1 MTLYVAESLGSA
13 SLNMGDLRDQLKKI
27 RLALGLRGAEK
38 KSVAPEKRIERKT
51 IEVTLKKN
59 LNESLPPP
67 VSKPESGAK
76 KTHAIRRSHQ
86 AFQNKAQATGAKI
99 QTSPRSSKA
108 TDQSYASNSGVIIT
122 RTIAPG
128 AVLNPAPA
136 PIVKAAKS
144 SAPLSS
150 TVQAGQLALPSFT
163 ALTRTSEF
171 KTPDTWVS
179 RGVSSQMTPQASGL
193 RREIYIG
200 LDFGTAYTKVAV
212 QFLDN
217 IYPVDW
223 NGVANLQGQY
233 LLPTEYSEAPN
244 LECFLGQHPDSSPQ
258 QLHANLKRAFITNSV
273 SENSIA
279 KASVFL
285 ALVLQ
290 YVRAW
295 IYHHHAAK
303 LGFAPIGWYLN
314 IGIPSDVLDKDKH
327 AQHYT
332 RLAEIAWVLSLMP
345 QAEVTFDRAS
355 ELLSKPINRNA
366 DLREIAPIPE
376 LVAQLAGYSK
386 SASKQRGLHALVDIG
401 GGTVDMVTF
410 NVHEANGDDVFPFF
424 VANVKAL
431 GSYALLAYRFQE
443 LSTQGSDFG
452 SDVQNIL
459 TAENFSRFSGA
470 TLRSVQEVDKKFF
483 RNFQIE
489 FESMLRTTHKRR
501 YPSSPHWVT
510 GIRTFISGGGAL
522 IPGYPEAIETSN
534 RPQKCPLFTMDLPP
548 HPKVVNIEQHRA
560 NYSRISVACGLTFD
574 SDSLGTIRPAS
585 EVDDAT
591 PLISTVNGLPVRER
605 PDRDE
610 LYPK

>member
-1 MTLYVAESLGSA
+1 
-13 SLNMGDLRDQLKKI
+13 MGDLRDQLKKI
-27 RLALGLRGAEK
+27 KLALGLRGAEK

-67 VSKPESGAK
+67 VSKPESEAK

-443 LSTQGSDFG
+443 LSTQGSEFG

-459 TAENFSRFSGA
+459 TAVNFSRFSGA
-470 TLRSVQEVDKKFF
+470 TLRSVQEIDKKFF

-522 IPGYPEAIETSN
+522 IPGYPEAIETSH
-534 RPQKCPLFTMDLPP
+534 RPQKCPFFTMDLPP

>member
-13 SLNMGDLRDQLKKI
+13 SLKMGDLRDQLKKI
-27 RLALGLRGAEK
+27 KLALGLRGAEK

-108 TDQSYASNSGVIIT
+108 NDQSYASNSGVIIT

-273 SENSIA
+273 S
-279 KASVFL
+279 
-285 ALVLQ
+285 
-290 YVRAW
+290 
-295 IYHHHAAK
+295 
-303 LGFAPIGWYLN
+303 
-314 IGIPSDVLDKDKH
+314 
-327 AQHYT
+327 
-332 RLAEIAWVLSLMP
+332 
-345 QAEVTFDRAS
+345 
-355 ELLSKPINRNA
+355 
-366 DLREIAPIPE
+366 
-376 LVAQLAGYSK
+376 
-386 SASKQRGLHALVDIG
+386 
-401 GGTVDMVTF
+401 
-410 NVHEANGDDVFPFF
+410 
-424 VANVKAL
+424 
-431 GSYALLAYRFQE
+431 
-443 LSTQGSDFG
+443 
-452 SDVQNIL
+452 
-459 TAENFSRFSGA
+459 
-470 TLRSVQEVDKKFF
+470 
-483 RNFQIE
+483 
-489 FESMLRTTHKRR
+489 
-501 YPSSPHWVT
+501 
-510 GIRTFISGGGAL
+510 
-522 IPGYPEAIETSN
+522 
-534 RPQKCPLFTMDLPP
+534 
-548 HPKVVNIEQHRA
+548 
-560 NYSRISVACGLTFD
+560 
-574 SDSLGTIRPAS
+574 
-585 EVDDAT
+585 
-591 PLISTVNGLPVRER
+591 
-605 PDRDE
+605 
-610 LYPK
+610 

>member
-13 SLNMGDLRDQLKKI
+13 SLKMGDLRDQLKKI

-67 VSKPESGAK
+67 VSKPESGEK

-179 RGVSSQMTPQASGL
+179 RGVSSQMTPLASGL

-386 SASKQRGLHALVDIG
+386 SASKQKGLHALVDIG

-522 IPGYPEAIETSN
+522 IPGYPEAIETSH

>member
-13 SLNMGDLRDQLKKI
+13 SLKMGDLRDQLKKI
-27 RLALGLRGAEK
+27 KLALGLRGAEK

-171 KTPDTWVS
+171 KNPDTWVS

-314 IGIPSDVLDKDKH
+314 IGVPSDVLDKDKH

-332 RLAEIAWVLSLMP
+332 RLAEIAWVLSLIP
-345 QAEVTFDRAS
+345 QAEVTFDRAL

-522 IPGYPEAIETSN
+522 IPGYPEAIETSH

>member
-13 SLNMGDLRDQLKKI
+13 SLKMGDLRDQLKKI
-27 RLALGLRGAEK
+27 KLALGLRGAEK

-108 TDQSYASNSGVIIT
+108 NDQSYASNSGVTIT

-179 RGVSSQMTPQASGL
+179 RGTSSQMTPQASGL

-200 LDFGTAYTKVAV
+200 LDFGTAYTKAAV

-258 QLHANLKRAFITNSV
+258 HLHANLKRAFITNSV

-327 AQHYT
+327 AHHYT
-332 RLAEIAWVLSLMP
+332 RLAEIAWVLSLIP

>member
-13 SLNMGDLRDQLKKI
+13 SLKMGDLRDQLKKI
-27 RLALGLRGAEK
+27 KLALGLRGAEK

-443 LSTQGSDFG
+443 LSTQGSEFG

-470 TLRSVQEVDKKFF
+470 PLRSVQEVDKKFF

-522 IPGYPEAIETSN
+522 IPGYPEAIETSH

>member
-13 SLNMGDLRDQLKKI
+13 SLKMGDLRDQLKKI
-27 RLALGLRGAEK
+27 KLALGLRGAEK

-179 RGVSSQMTPQASGL
+179 RGTSSQMTPQASGL

-200 LDFGTAYTKVAV
+200 LDFGTAYTKAAV

-522 IPGYPEAIETSN
+522 IPGYPEAIETSQ
-534 RPQKCPLFTMDLPP
+534 RPQKCPLLIMDLPP

>member
-1 MTLYVAESLGSA
+1 
-13 SLNMGDLRDQLKKI
+13 MGDLRDQLKKI
-27 RLALGLRGAEK
+27 KLALGLRGAEK

-332 RLAEIAWVLSLMP
+332 RLAEIAWVLSLIP

>member
-1 MTLYVAESLGSA
+1 
-13 SLNMGDLRDQLKKI
+13 
-27 RLALGLRGAEK
+27 
-38 KSVAPEKRIERKT
+38 
-51 IEVTLKKN
+51 
-59 LNESLPPP
+59 
-67 VSKPESGAK
+67 
-76 KTHAIRRSHQ
+76 
-86 AFQNKAQATGAKI
+86 
-99 QTSPRSSKA
+99 
-108 TDQSYASNSGVIIT
+108 
-122 RTIAPG
+122 
-128 AVLNPAPA
+128 
-136 PIVKAAKS
+136 
-144 SAPLSS
+144 
-150 TVQAGQLALPSFT
+150 
-163 ALTRTSEF
+163 
-171 KTPDTWVS
+171 
-179 RGVSSQMTPQASGL
+179 
-193 RREIYIG
+193 
-200 LDFGTAYTKVAV
+200 
-212 QFLDN
+212 
-217 IYPVDW
+217 
-223 NGVANLQGQY
+223 
-233 LLPTEYSEAPN
+233 
-244 LECFLGQHPDSSPQ
+244 
-258 QLHANLKRAFITNSV
+258 
-273 SENSIA
+273 
-279 KASVFL
+279 
-285 ALVLQ
+285 
-290 YVRAW
+290 
-295 IYHHHAAK
+295 
-303 LGFAPIGWYLN
+303 
-314 IGIPSDVLDKDKH
+314 
-327 AQHYT
+327 
-332 RLAEIAWVLSLMP
+332 
-345 QAEVTFDRAS
+345 
-355 ELLSKPINRNA
+355 
-366 DLREIAPIPE
+366 
-376 LVAQLAGYSK
+376 
-386 SASKQRGLHALVDIG
+386 LHALVDIG

>member
-13 SLNMGDLRDQLKKI
+13 SLKMGDLRDQLKKI
-27 RLALGLRGAEK
+27 KLALGLRGAEK

-332 RLAEIAWVLSLMP
+332 RLAEIAWVLSLIP

-522 IPGYPEAIETSN
+522 IPGYPEAIETSH